1 MVYVVRKYFGSL
13 KPQHKMI
20 TTRQMKNFDE
30 ELFLGDL
37 ASVDWQAIVSDSGS
51 LDDAVGQWSDTLSQ
65 IIDKHAPLREKRVSE
80 RFCPWITPE
89 LKKICRTRDKLKIA
103 AVKANSELLMSAYK
117 HMRCKANNLN
127 QSLKKQYFT
136 NKLRSCEGNIKETWK
151 TMNQVIN
158 KRSKTTN
165 IKALKEGDETIT
177 DNKSIA
183 DTMNSFFCNVG
194 KSLAEKIAPKPNPLL
209 NGEFGGPPS
218 CEPFMFSPINEET
231 LIRVCG
237 GIKTSNGSGVDCIS
251 SFFLKVGISVLAPSL
266 VQLFNLS
273 LSLGR
278 FPDSWKIARVAPIF
292 KDGATDDKS
301 NYRPISVLP
310 VISRLFEKLIFDQL
324 YDYLNRNQ
332 LIFLLQS
339 AFRKLHSVLTC
350 LLKSTNDWYL
360 NIDKGRYTA
369 AVFIDLKKAFDT
381 VDHEILLNKLNYYGV
396 RGKELSW
403 FRSYLF
409 NRKQFCRVNGH
420 SSVTEGVDC
429 GVPQG
434 SCLGPLLFLVYVN
447 DLPYCLKTSDVAMYA
462 DDTTIYYSSP
472 SMTDINTAINA
483 DLEALRG
490 WLEGNKLSL
499 NVVKT
504 QGMIIGSRCKLL
516 SLDLP
521 SSSKP
526 DLNIGSEE
534 ITMVN
539 NTKYLGLQVDDQLKW
554 STHLSNTIKKVSR
567 GIGMLKFSKRY
578 LPKES
583 LIMLY
588 RSLIEPYFRYCCP
601 VWGSCGASALDKLQ
615 KLQNRAARI
624 VTNSPYDA
632 SALPLIGSLGWLT
645 IRELIDFETS
655 KMVYKSLNAL
665 APDYLRNLFQ
675 KVSEATNRQ
684 LRNSKTDLRL
694 PLLRTSTGQKSFAYR
709 GAKVWSDLDS
719 VVKAS
724 ASFSS
729 FRRNYET
736 KL

>member
-1 MVYVVRKYFGSL
+1 
-13 KPQHKMI
+13 
-20 TTRQMKNFDE
+20 
-30 ELFLGDL
+30 
-37 ASVDWQAIVSDSGS
+37 
-51 LDDAVGQWSDTLSQ
+51 
-65 IIDKHAPLREKRVSE
+65 
-80 RFCPWITPE
+80 
-89 LKKICRTRDKLKIA
+89 
-103 AVKANSELLMSAYK
+103 
-117 HMRCKANNLN
+117 
-127 QSLKKQYFT
+127 
-136 NKLRSCEGNIKETWK
+136 
-151 TMNQVIN
+151 
-158 KRSKTTN
+158 
-165 IKALKEGDETIT
+165 
-177 DNKSIA
+177 
-183 DTMNSFFCNVG
+183 
-194 KSLAEKIAPKPNPLL
+194 
-209 NGEFGGPPS
+209 
-218 CEPFMFSPINEET
+218 MFSPINEET
-231 LIRVCG
+231 LIRVWG

-251 SFFLKVGISVLAPSL
+251 SFFLKIGISVLAPSL
-266 VQLFNLS
+266 VQPFNLS

-403 FRSYLF
+403 FRSYLY
-409 NRKQFCRVNGH
+409 NMKQFCRVNGH
-420 SSVTEGVDC
+420 TSATEGVGC
-429 GVPQG
+429 GVTQG
-434 SCLGPLLFLVYVN
+434 SCLGPLLFLVYVD

-472 SMTDINTAINA
+472 SMNDINTAINA

-504 QGMIIGSRCKLL
+504 QGMIMGSRCKLH
-516 SLDLP
+516 SIDLP

-526 DLNIGSEE
+526 DLNIGGEE

-539 NTKYLGLQVDDQLKW
+539 NTKYLGLKVDDQLKW
-554 STHLSNTIKKVSR
+554 STHLSSTIKKVSR

-583 LIMLY
+583 PIMLY
-588 RSLIEPYFRYCCP
+588 RSLVEPYFRYCCP
-601 VWGSCGASALDKLQ
+601 VWGSCGAAALDKL
-615 KLQNRAARI
+615 
-624 VTNSPYDA
+624 
-632 SALPLIGSLGWLT
+632 
-645 IRELIDFETS
+645 
-655 KMVYKSLNAL
+655 
-665 APDYLRNLFQ
+665 
-675 KVSEATNRQ
+675 
-684 LRNSKTDLRL
+684 
-694 PLLRTSTGQKSFAYR
+694 
-709 GAKVWSDLDS
+709 
-719 VVKAS
+719 
-724 ASFSS
+724 
-729 FRRNYET
+729 
-736 KL
+736 

>member
-1 MVYVVRKYFGSL
+1 MIQQKIEHNFERVSRAIPNWTTIFLYQSHPSAQNGNGKYNVIKLGEFSKRFNFCLVSQLISINEGSFL
-13 KPQHKMI
+13 W
-20 TTRQMKNFDE
+20 NFH
-30 ELFLGDL
+30 
-37 ASVDWQAIVSDSGS
+37 A
-51 LDDAVGQWSDTLSQ
+51 WSDNLKHMDKDTNNRGILSVHC
-65 IIDKHAPLREKRVSE
+65 IISAISNQFISLQKQAKH
-80 RFCPWITPE
+80 I
-89 LKKICRTRDKLKIA
+89 
-103 AVKANSELLMSAYK
+103 VKA
-117 HMRCKANNLN
+117 R
-127 QSLKKQYFT
+127 
-136 NKLRSCEGNIKETWK
+136 
-151 TMNQVIN
+151 
-158 KRSKTTN
+158 
-165 IKALKEGDETIT
+165 D
-177 DNKSIA
+177 
-183 DTMNSFFCNVG
+183 
-194 KSLAEKIAPKPNPLL
+194 
-209 NGEFGGPPS
+209 
-218 CEPFMFSPINEET
+218 
-231 LIRVCG
+231 
-237 GIKTSNGSGVDCIS
+237 
-251 SFFLKVGISVLAPSL
+251 
-266 VQLFNLS
+266 
-273 LSLGR
+273 
-278 FPDSWKIARVAPIF
+278 
-292 KDGATDDKS
+292 
-301 NYRPISVLP
+301 
-310 VISRLFEKLIFDQL
+310 
-324 YDYLNRNQ
+324 
-332 LIFLLQS
+332 
-339 AFRKLHSVLTC
+339 
-350 LLKSTNDWYL
+350 
-360 NIDKGRYTA
+360 IDKGRYTA
-369 AVFIDLKKAFDT
+369 VVFIDLKKAFDT

-504 QGMIIGSRCKLL
+504 QGMIIGRRCKLL

-534 ITMVN
+534 ITMAN

-601 VWGSCGASALDKLQ
+601 VWGSCGASVLDKLQ

-675 KVSEATNRQ
+675 KVSEATNSQ

-729 FRRNYET
+729 F
-736 KL
+736 